1 MSNEVRAMIEK
12 INKIRFGLNNIE
24 TNGVGFGRIIDNWK
38 GNNKKGEMMS
48 ETAIQS
54 SRSQMSMKSA

>member
-24 TNGVGFGRIIDNWK
+24 TTGLGFGRIIDNWK
-38 GNNKKGEMMS
+38 GNNKKHEMPS

-54 SRSQMSMKSA
+54 SRSHMSMKSA